1 MQDSRRYFESRI
13 SNEQTPN
20 SQQPVSSFAM
30 QYLLLAQKH
39 MKIDVKATFQSVQ
52 DNLQGWEQNLAQV
65 CDNFLTSTF

>member
-1 MQDSRRYFESRI
+1 
-13 SNEQTPN
+13 
-20 SQQPVSSFAM
+20 M